1 MAILSISSKYR
12 TGALEIGHELQ
23 KILGYKFIRLGGRGG
38 LLHEAKRI
46 GQQMKLYGAKDGEA
60 SMECWG
66 GNEFISF
73 MGLVQSVI
81 FDHAAK
87 DNVIILSRAGN
98 YLLKG
103 IPHALGIRI
112 MAPAEYRIERLMEKE
127 GVSHETARLL
137 VKQADR
143 EIDCTIYQLFGKGW
157 DDPEAYEMAFDI
169 RTQRHEEIIEI
180 VRNLLISKDTLKTAE
195 SRDLLRLKALAARV
209 KAKVAANQGFYASTL
224 DMEIKGNGI
233 LLRGIVC
240 GKVEQKKI
248 EREARE
254 IAGTVP
260 LICELNCQTLKKK
273 KTLPLVEG

>member
-1 MAILSISSKYR
+1 MAILSISSKYK

-23 KILGYKFIRLGGRGG
+23 KKLGYKLIRLGGRGG
-38 LLHEAKRI
+38 LLHEAKHI
-46 GQQMKLYGAKDGEA
+46 AKQMKLYGAKDGEVL
-60 SMECWG
+60 MDHWG

-81 FDHAAK
+81 FDHAARN
-87 DNVIILSRAGN
+87 NVIILSRAGN

-112 MAPAEYRIERLMEKE
+112 VAPVEYRIERLMTQE
-127 GVSHETARLL
+127 GISHETARLL

-143 EIDCTIYQLFGKGW
+143 EIDCTIYQLFGKAW
-157 DDPEAYEMAFDI
+157 DDPDAYEMVFDTH
-169 RTQRHEEIIEI
+169 TQRPEEIIEI
-180 VRNLLISKDTLKTAE
+180 VKNLLTSKDALKTPEAE
-195 SRDLLRLKALAARV
+195 DLLRLRALAARV
-209 KAKVAANQGFYASTL
+209 KAKVAVNPGFYASTL

-240 GKVEQKKI
+240 GKAEQKKI
-248 EREARE
+248 EKEARE

-273 KTLPLVEG
+273 KAQSLVEG

>member
-23 KILGYKFIRLGGRGG
+23 TILGYKLIRLGGRGG
-38 LLHEAKRI
+38 LLHEAK
-46 GQQMKLYGAKDGEA
+46 QVAKQKDGEA
-60 SMECWG
+60 SMDHWG

-98 YLLKG
+98 YLLKE

-112 MAPAEYRIERLMEKE
+112 EAPEEYRIERLMTQA
-127 GVSHETARLL
+127 GISHETARLL

-143 EIDCTIYQLFGKGW
+143 EIDCTIYQLFGKGS
-157 DDPEAYEMAFDI
+157 DDPEAYEMAFDAH
-169 RTQRHEEIIEI
+169 TQRHEEIIEI
-180 VRNLLISKDTLKTAE
+180 VKNLLLSKDALKTPEAE
-195 SRDLLRLKALAARV
+195 DLLRLKALAARV
-209 KAKVAANQGFYASTL
+209 KAKVAVNPGFYASTL

-240 GKVEQKKI
+240 GKAEQKKI
-248 EREARE
+248 EKEARK
-254 IAGTVP
+254 IAGAVP

-273 KTLPLVEG
+273 KAPSLVEG

>member
-1 MAILSISSKYR
+1 MAILSISSKYK

-23 KILGYKFIRLGGRGG
+23 KKLGYKLIRLGGRGG
-38 LLHEAKRI
+38 LLHEAKHI
-46 GQQMKLYGAKDGEA
+46 AKQMKLYGAKDGEA
-60 SMECWG
+60 LMDHWG

-81 FDHAAK
+81 FDHAARN
-87 DNVIILSRAGN
+87 NVIILSRAGN

-112 MAPAEYRIERLMEKE
+112 VAPVEYRIERLMTQE
-127 GVSHETARLL
+127 GISHETARLL

-143 EIDCTIYQLFGKGW
+143 EIDCTIYQLFGKAW
-157 DDPEAYEMAFDI
+157 DDPDAYEMVFDTH
-169 RTQRHEEIIEI
+169 TQRPEEIIEI
-180 VRNLLISKDTLKTAE
+180 VKNLLTSKDALKTPEAE
-195 SRDLLRLKALAARV
+195 DLLRLRALAARV
-209 KAKVAANQGFYASTL
+209 KAKVAVNPGFYASTL

-240 GKVEQKKI
+240 GKAEQKKI
-248 EREARE
+248 EKEARE

-273 KTLPLVEG
+273 KAQSLVEG

>member
-38 LLHEAKRI
+38 LLHEAKRV

-60 SMECWG
+60 SMDYWG

-112 MAPAEYRIERLMEKE
+112 MAPVEYRIERLMEKE

-180 VRNLLISKDTLKTAE
+180 VKNLLISKDALKTTEAE
-195 SRDLLRLKALAARV
+195 DLLRLKALAARV
-209 KAKVAANQGFYASTL
+209 KAKVAVNQGFYASTL

-240 GKVEQKKI
+240 GRAEQKKI

-260 LICELNCQTLKKK
+260 LICELNCQVLKKK
-273 KTLPLVEG
+273 KVLSLVEG